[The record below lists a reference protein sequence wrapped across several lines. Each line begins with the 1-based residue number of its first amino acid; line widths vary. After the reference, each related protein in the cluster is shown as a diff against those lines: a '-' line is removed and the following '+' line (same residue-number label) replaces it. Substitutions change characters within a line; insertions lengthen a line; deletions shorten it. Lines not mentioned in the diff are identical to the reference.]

1 MLAAVLLAALLVART
16 CGERDTEI
24 SQEEAIAIAKQQVE
38 FEPNDVRIRFQT
50 RGVQSRPY
58 WLVGLGLK
66 RADGSYEQAVNI
78 VINADTGAV
87 VEVRPVDL

>member
-16 CGERDTEI
+16 CGERNTEI

-66 RADGSYEQAVNI
+66 RADASYEQAVNI